1 MSRRKALEVLRS
13 EAYLDVRRNDEGRE
27 ERRRWAFFISLLKS
41 KKGGTT
47 MEQKKQF
54 KTILIA
60 LLLVGSILG
69 FGYGMST
76 AVKPHDPQT
85 ASVSTV
91 SETPMVPASFS
102 DLAERIRPGVV
113 NIQVVKKV
121 KNIGFGFRNFPGNPF
136 GDQNPFGDF
145 FGPFSEGNPPRGFEQ
160 RGVGSGFVMSR
171 EGYILTNNHVVEDAD
186 QIKVKLA
193 NGKEYD
199 AIVIGRD
206 PKTDLALIK
215 IKTSPDLQP
224 LSLGNS
230 DELKVGSWVVAVG
243 SPFGLEQT
251 VTAGIV
257 SAKGRVI
264 GSGPYDNFIQTDA
277 SINPGN
283 SGGPLINMKGEVVGI
298 NTAIIAS
305 GQGIGFA
312 IPINM
317 AKEIVPQLEEKGH
330 VTRGWLGVSIQEVTP
345 ELAKSLG
352 LKEKK
357 GALVAQV
364 VSGSPA
370 EKAGIEQGDVIVEF
384 DGKEVTDSRDLSRI
398 AASTAVGKA
407 VTVKVSRDGKVMD
420 RQVKLGEMEEKG
432 VEVSK
437 APSTHKSLGITVQ
450 NLTPEIAKGLGLKKE
465 TGVVVT
471 RVEPESAAA
480 DAGIQTGDVIQ
491 EVNRKPVKNVEDF
504 VQKVEKAK
512 GQENVLLLI
521 QRGQN
526 NLFAAVTPK

>member
-1 MSRRKALEVLRS
+1 
-13 EAYLDVRRNDEGRE
+13 
-27 ERRRWAFFISLLKS
+27 
-41 KKGGTT
+41 
-47 MEQKKQF
+47 MEQKKHF
-54 KTILIA
+54 KNTIITLLMVGA
-60 LLLVGSILG
+60 LVG
-69 FGYGMST
+69 FGYGVST
-76 AVKPHDPQT
+76 AVKHTTTPNT
-85 ASVSTV
+85 TV
-91 SETPMVPASFS
+91 VMNSDISMVPANFS
-102 DLAERIRPGVV
+102 ELAEKVRSGVV
-113 NIQVVKKV
+113 NVQVVKKV
-121 KNIGFGFRNFPGNPF
+121 KNIGFGFRQFGNPF
-136 GDQNPFGDF
+136 GEKNPFGDF
-145 FGPFSEGNPPRGFEQ
+145 FGPFFEGNPPRDFEQ
-160 RGVGSGFVMSR
+160 RGVGSGFIMSR
-171 EGYILTNNHVVEDAD
+171 DGYILTNNHVVEDAD

-193 NGKEYD
+193 NGKEFGGK
-199 AIVIGRD
+199 IVGRD

-215 IKTSPDLQP
+215 ISSSSDLQP
-224 LSLGNS
+224 LTLGNS

-317 AKEIVPQLEEKGH
+317 AKEIAPQLQEKGH

-345 ELAKSLG
+345 ELAKSFG

-370 EKAGIEQGDVIVEF
+370 GKAGIEQGDVIVEF
-384 DGKEVTDSRDLSRI
+384 DGKEITDSKDLPRMV
-398 AASTAVGKA
+398 ASTPVGKA
-407 VTVKVSRDGKVMD
+407 VTIQLIRNGKVLD
-420 RQVKLGEMEEKG
+420 RQVKVGEMEEK
-432 VEVSK
+432 VEVAK
-437 APSTHKSLGITVQ
+437 THSTKKSLGITVQ
-450 NLTPEIAKGLGLKKE
+450 NVPPEMARGLGLKKE

-471 RVEPESAAA
+471 LVEPGSPAA
-480 DAGIQTGDVIQ
+480 DAGIQTGDVIH

-504 VQKVEKAK
+504 VQKVEKALD
-512 GQENVLLLI
+512 QNNVLLFL
-521 QRGQN
+521 QRGQT
-526 NLFAAVTPK
+526 NLFAAITPK

>member
-1 MSRRKALEVLRS
+1 
-13 EAYLDVRRNDEGRE
+13 
-27 ERRRWAFFISLLKS
+27 
-41 KKGGTT
+41 
-47 MEQKKQF
+47 MEQKRKI
-54 KTILIA
+54 KIILIA
-60 LLLVGSILG
+60 LLLVGGIIGLG
-69 FGYGMST
+69 YEMST
-76 AVKPHDPQT
+76 AIRPHGPSA
-85 ASVSTV
+85 ASASAL
-91 SETPMVPASFS
+91 SETPMVPANFN
-102 DLAERIRPGVV
+102 DLAEKVRSGVV
-113 NIQVVKKV
+113 NVQVVKKV
-121 KNIGFGFRNFPGNPF
+121 KNIGFGFRQFGNPF
-136 GDQNPFGDF
+136 GEKNPFGNF
-145 FGPFSEGNPPRGFEQ
+145 FGPFSEGNPPGGFEQ
-160 RGVGSGFVMSR
+160 RGVGSGFVMNR

-193 NGKEYD
+193 NGKEFEGK
-199 AIVIGRD
+199 VVGRD

-215 IKTSPDLQP
+215 INTPSDLQP
-224 LSLGNS
+224 LTLGNS
-230 DELKVGSWVVAVG
+230 DDLKVGSWVVAVG

-283 SGGPLINMKGEVVGI
+283 SGGPLVNMKGEVVGI

-317 AKEIVPQLEEKGH
+317 AKEIAPQLQEKGH
-330 VTRGWLGVSIQEVTP
+330 VTRGWLGVGVQEVTP
-345 ELAKSLG
+345 ELAKSFG

-357 GALVAQV
+357 GALVAEV

-384 DGKEVTDSRDLSRI
+384 DRKEVTESKDLPRI
-398 AASTAVGKA
+398 VASTPVGKA
-407 VTVKVSRDGKVMD
+407 VPIKLSRSGKFLD
-420 RQVKLGEMEEKG
+420 RQVKVGEMEEKT
-432 VEVSK
+432 EVVK
-437 APSTHKSLGITVQ
+437 THSTKKSLGITVQ
-450 NLTPEIAKGLGLKKE
+450 NVTPEIAKGLGLKKE

-471 RVEPESAAA
+471 RVEPGSPAA
-480 DAGIQTGDVIQ
+480 DAGIQTGDVIH
-491 EVNRKPVKNVEDF
+491 EVNRKQVKNVEDF

-512 GQENVLLLI
+512 DQDNILLFL

>member
-1 MSRRKALEVLRS
+1 MEKK
-13 EAYLDVRRNDEGRE
+13 NH
-27 ERRRWAFFISLLKS
+27 LK
-41 KKGGTT
+41 K
-47 MEQKKQF
+47 
-54 KTILIA
+54 IIIA
-60 LLLVGSILG
+60 LLMVGALVGL
-69 FGYGMST
+69 GYGVST
-76 AVKPHDPQT
+76 ALKDSTLPN
-85 ASVSTV
+85 STV
-91 SETPMVPASFS
+91 VKDSDIPMVPANFS
-102 DLAERIRPGVV
+102 GLAEKVRPGVV

-121 KNIGFGFRNFPGNPF
+121 KNVDFGSRHFFGNPF
-136 GDQNPFGDF
+136 GENNPFGDF
-145 FGPFSEGNPPRGFEQ
+145 FGPFSEENPPRSFEQ

-199 AIVIGRD
+199 GKVVGRD
-206 PKTDLALIK
+206 PKTDLALVK
-215 IKTSPDLQP
+215 VEGSSDLHP
-224 LSLGNS
+224 LKLGNS
-230 DELKVGSWVVAVG
+230 DDLEVGSWVVAIG

-283 SGGPLINMKGEVVGI
+283 SGGPLINMKGEVIGI

-317 AKEIVPQLEEKGH
+317 AKEIAPQLQEKGH

-345 ELAKSLG
+345 ALAKSFD

-384 DGKEVTDSRDLSRI
+384 DGKEVADSKDLPRLV
-398 AASTAVGKA
+398 ASTPVWKP
-407 VTVKVSRDGKVMD
+407 VSIKLWRNGKVLD
-420 RQVKLGEMEEKG
+420 RQVKVGEMQEK
-432 VEVSK
+432 VEMTK
-437 APSTHKSLGITVQ
+437 APFQKSLGITVQ
-450 NLTPEIAKGLGLKKE
+450 NLTPEIAKGLGLKKD

-471 RVEPESAAA
+471 RVEPGSPAA
-480 DAGIQTGDVIQ
+480 DAGIQTGDVIR
-491 EVNRKPVKNVEDF
+491 EVNRTSVKDVEDF
-504 VQKVEKAK
+504 IQKIEKAK
-512 GQENVLLLI
+512 VQDNILLSL

-526 NLFAAVTPK
+526 NLFAAITPK

>member
-1 MSRRKALEVLRS
+1 MEKK
-13 EAYLDVRRNDEGRE
+13 NH
-27 ERRRWAFFISLLKS
+27 LK
-41 KKGGTT
+41 K
-47 MEQKKQF
+47 
-54 KTILIA
+54 IIIA
-60 LLLVGSILG
+60 LLMIGVLVG
-69 FGYGMST
+69 FGYGIST
-76 AVKPHDPQT
+76 ALKDSTLPN
-85 ASVSTV
+85 STV
-91 SETPMVPASFS
+91 VKDSDIPMVPANFS
-102 DLAERIRPGVV
+102 ALAEKVRSGVV

-121 KNIGFGFRNFPGNPF
+121 KNVDFGSRHFFGNPF
-136 GDQNPFGDF
+136 GENNPFGDF
-145 FGPFSEGNPPRGFEQ
+145 FEPFPEENPPRGFEQ

-193 NGKEYD
+193 SGKEYD
-199 AIVIGRD
+199 GKVVGRD
-206 PKTDLALIK
+206 PKTDLALVK
-215 IKTSPDLQP
+215 VEGSSDLHP
-224 LSLGNS
+224 LELGNS
-230 DELKVGSWVVAVG
+230 DDLEVGSWVVAIG

-283 SGGPLINMKGEVVGI
+283 SGGPLINMKGEVIGI

-317 AKEIVPQLEEKGH
+317 AKEIAPQLQEKGH

-345 ELAKSLG
+345 ALAKSFD

-384 DGKEVTDSRDLSRI
+384 DGKEVADSKDLPRLV
-398 AASTAVGKA
+398 ASTPVGKS
-407 VTVKVSRDGKVMD
+407 VSIKLWRNGKVLD
-420 RQVKLGEMEEKG
+420 RQVKVGEMQEK
-432 VEVSK
+432 VEMTK
-437 APSTHKSLGITVQ
+437 APFQKSLGITVQ
-450 NLTPEIAKGLGLKKE
+450 NLTPEIAKGLGLKKD

-471 RVEPESAAA
+471 RVEPGSPAA
-480 DAGIQTGDVIQ
+480 DAGIQTGDVIR
-491 EVNRKPVKNVEDF
+491 EVNRTSVKDAEDF
-504 VQKVEKAK
+504 IQKIEKAK
-512 GQENVLLLI
+512 VQDNILLSL

-526 NLFAAVTPK
+526 NLFAAITPK

>member
-1 MSRRKALEVLRS
+1 
-13 EAYLDVRRNDEGRE
+13 
-27 ERRRWAFFISLLKS
+27 
-41 KKGGTT
+41 
-47 MEQKKQF
+47 MEQKKRI
-54 KTILIA
+54 KTILLS
-60 LLLVGSILG
+60 LLMVGAMLG
-69 FGYGMST
+69 GGYGVST
-76 AVKPHDPQT
+76 AFRHPEPAVST
-85 ASVSTV
+85 GSTV
-91 SETPMVPASFS
+91 SETPMVPANFS
-102 DLAERIRPGVV
+102 DLAEKVRPGVV

-121 KNIGFGFRNFPGNPF
+121 KNVDFGFRNFPGNPF
-136 GDQNPFGDF
+136 GDKNPFGDF

-171 EGYILTNNHVVEDAD
+171 DGYVLTNNHVVEDAD

-193 NGKEYD
+193 NGKEYEGK
-199 AIVIGRD
+199 IVGRD
-206 PKTDLALIK
+206 PKTDLALVK
-215 IKTSPDLQP
+215 IEGASDLHP
-224 LSLGNS
+224 LKLGNS
-230 DELKVGSWVVAVG
+230 EDLKVGSWVVAVG

-317 AKEIVPQLEEKGH
+317 AKEIAPQLQEKGH

-345 ELAKSLG
+345 ELAKSFD

-357 GALVAQV
+357 GALVSQV

-370 EKAGIEQGDVIVEF
+370 EKAGIEQGDIILEF
-384 DGKEVTDSRDLSRI
+384 DGKEVSDAKDLPRI
-398 AASTAVGKA
+398 VASTPVDKT
-407 VTVKVSRDGKVMD
+407 VTLKVSRNGKITD
-420 RQVKLGEMEEKG
+420 RQVKVGEMEEK
-432 VEVSK
+432 VEVTK
-437 APSTHKSLGITVQ
+437 APSHKSLGITVQ
-450 NLTPEIAKGLGLKKE
+450 NLTPEIAKELGLKKE

-471 RVEPESAAA
+471 RVEPGSAAA
-480 DAGIQTGDVIQ
+480 DAGIQTGDVIR
-491 EVNRKPVKNVEDF
+491 EVNRKPIKDVEEF
-504 VQKVEKAK
+504 SQKVEKAK
-512 GQENVLLLI
+512 GQDNVLFLI
-521 QRGQN
+521 QRGQT
-526 NLFAAVTPK
+526 NLFAAVTPR